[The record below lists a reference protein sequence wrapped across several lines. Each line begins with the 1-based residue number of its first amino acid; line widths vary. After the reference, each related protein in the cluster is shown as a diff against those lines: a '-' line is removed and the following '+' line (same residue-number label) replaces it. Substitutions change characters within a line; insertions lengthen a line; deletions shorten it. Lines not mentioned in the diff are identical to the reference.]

1 MSDIDRRR
9 AIHDLDATLRVGK
22 GGVDSV
28 ADELATQLEERDLV
42 KVKFLRAARGG
53 TDTETLAA
61 DLADASGATVVE
73 TRGHTAVF
81 ER

>member
-22 GGVDSV
+22 GGVGSV
-28 ADELATQLEERDLV
+28 ADELASQLEDRDLV
-42 KVKFLRAARGG
+42 KVKFLRAALGG

-61 DLADASGATVVE
+61 DLAEQSGATVVE

-81 ER
+81 EA

>member
-1 MSDIDRRR
+1 MNDTERRR

-22 GGVDSV
+22 GGVDQV
-28 ADELATQLEERDLV
+28 ADELATQLDDRDLV
-42 KVKFLRAARGG
+42 KVKFLRSARGG

-61 DLADASGATVVE
+61 DLADRVGATVVD

-81 ER
+81 E

>member
-1 MSDIDRRR
+1 MTDDERRR
-9 AIHDLDATLRVGK
+9 AIHDLEATLRVGK
-22 GGVDSV
+22 GGVAAV
-28 ADELATQLEERDLV
+28 ADELSTQLGERNLV

-53 TDTETLAA
+53 TDTEELASE
-61 DLADASGATVVE
+61 LAEQAGASVVE

>member
-1 MSDIDRRR
+1 MNSDRRR
-9 AIHDLDATLRVGK
+9 AVHELDATLRVGK
-22 GGVDSV
+22 NGVESV
-28 ADELATQLEERDLV
+28 ADELSDQLTNRDLV

-53 TDTETLAA
+53 TTTEALAA
-61 DLADASGATVVE
+61 DLAELAGAEVVE

>member
-1 MSDIDRRR
+1 MTSRER

-22 GGVDSV
+22 GGIEAV
-28 ADELATQLEERDLV
+28 ADELADQLGSRQFV

-53 TDTETLAA
+53 TDTGTLAGE
-61 DLADASGATVVE
+61 LAEAAGASVVE

>member
-1 MSDIDRRR
+1 MTDSERRR

-22 GGVDSV
+22 GGVDPV
-28 ADELATQLEERDLV
+28 ADELASQLQDRDLV

-61 DLADASGATVVE
+61 DLAEQAGATVVE

-81 ER
+81 E

>member
-9 AIHDLDATLRVGK
+9 AIHDLEATLRVGK
-22 GGVDSV
+22 GGVGSV
-28 ADELATQLEERDLV
+28 ADELASQLEDRDLV
-42 KVKFLRAARGG
+42 KVKFLRAALGG

-61 DLADASGATVVE
+61 DLAEQSGATVVE

-81 ER
+81 EA